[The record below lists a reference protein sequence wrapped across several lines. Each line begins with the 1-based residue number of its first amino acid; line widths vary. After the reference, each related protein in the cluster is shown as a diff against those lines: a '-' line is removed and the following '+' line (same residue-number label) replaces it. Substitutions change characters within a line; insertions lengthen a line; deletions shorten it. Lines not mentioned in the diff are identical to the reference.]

1 MELGMVGACQDANA
15 VVSVSACVVD
25 GIRTMI
31 HKKSHIWAIEVHVR
45 CVCVLQMQTDVGH
58 PVSYIAG
65 ILDLDLYADDD
76 DNEDHEVMSE
86 Q

>member
-1 MELGMVGACQDANA
+1 MVGVCQDANA
-15 VVSVSACVVD
+15 VVSVSACIVD
-25 GIRTMI
+25 SIRTVI
-31 HKKSHIWAIEVHVR
+31 HKKSHTSEPLK
-45 CVCVLQMQTDVGH
+45 CMYDVCVLQMQTDVGH

>member
-1 MELGMVGACQDANA
+1 
-15 VVSVSACVVD
+15 
-25 GIRTMI
+25 
-31 HKKSHIWAIEVHVR
+31 
-45 CVCVLQMQTDVGH
+45 VLQMQTDVGH